1 MFLMLRGVI
10 RMDQDIVK
18 VDDNIDIKQV
28 GEDVLHEP
36 LEGCQGIAE
45 SKGHDQHFKESKVGL
60 EGRLPFVALG
70 NAYQVVG

>member
-10 RMDQDIVK
+10 GIDQDIVK
-18 VDDNIDIKQV
+18 VDDNIDVEQV
-28 GEDVLHEP
+28 SEDALHEP

-45 SKGHDQHFKESKVGL
+45 SKGHDQHLKESEVGP
-60 EGRLPFVALG
+60 EGHLLFITLG

>member
-10 RMDQDIVK
+10 GIDQDIVK
-18 VDDNIDIKQV
+18 VDDNIDVEQV
-28 GEDVLHEP
+28 GEDVLHES
-36 LEGCQGIAE
+36 LEGCRGIAE
-45 SKGHDQHFKESKVGL
+45 SKGHDQHFEESEVGP

>member
-10 RMDQDIVK
+10 GIDQDIIK
-18 VDDNIDIKQV
+18 VDDNIDVEQV

-36 LEGCQGIAE
+36 LEGCRGIAE
-45 SKGHDQHFKESKVGL
+45 SKGHDQHLEESEASP

-70 NAYQVVG
+70 NVYQVVG